1 MWPGVWFANF
11 DTDDNSEQNLQKGR
25 DLVFTLTLS
34 QSILVSVFIILNFL
48 LVVEKPPT
56 PPSFSADV
64 KKERILDAIKIL
76 LSDKTYIILFFS
88 FGIG

>member
-1 MWPGVWFANF
+1 
-11 DTDDNSEQNLQKGR
+11 
-25 DLVFTLTLS
+25 
-34 QSILVSVFIILNFL
+34 L